1 MMIDDNIPE
10 KMLLDQSRFINI
22 LVNLVSNAIKFTNQ
36 GSVSIIANW
45 LPDSSTA
52 LTDQESLLNETF
64 DEIN

>member
-10 KMLLDQSRFINI
+10 KMLLDQSRFTNI

-52 LTDQESLLNETF
+52 LTDQESLLNENF
-64 DEIN
+64 